1 MQDLTPSR
9 RRENRIKPML
19 ILGIE
24 TSCDETGVAVVEDG
38 KKILANEVASQIPLH
53 ARFGGVVPE
62 IASRAH
68 LGVIASMLRSALSAA
83 GCSLGDIDAIAV
95 TIGPG
100 LVGSLLVGLSFAK
113 SLAYAERKPLVP
125 VHHLEGHIC
134 ANSLTGDAPEFPFMA
149 LVASGGHTD
158 LIECRA
164 PLEYRILGRTR
175 DDAAGEAFDK
185 VAKIIGLEYPG
196 GPAIERA
203 AADGRADAFDFPRP
217 MLGGAGLDF
226 SFSGLKTAVLYCF
239 RELEKAPDASAKVP
253 HVAASF
259 QAAVADVLAEKAR
272 RAVAETRMNRL
283 ALAGGVMANGLVR
296 ETIMRTVDC
305 EVFAPP
311 PELCVD
317 NGAMIA
323 AAGMHRFV
331 AGHVADLS
339 LNADPN
345 LRLSSELWKPK

>member
-1 MQDLTPSR
+1 
-9 RRENRIKPML
+9 ML

-38 KKILANEVASQIPLH
+38 ETMLANEVASQIPLH

-68 LGVIASMLRSALSAA
+68 LTVIASMLREALAKAA
-83 GCSLGDIDAIAV
+83 CSLDDVDALAV
-95 TIGPG
+95 TVGPG

-113 SLAYAERKPLVP
+113 SLAYVKRKPLVP

-134 ANSLTGDAPEFPFMA
+134 ATALGEPRPQFPFVA

-158 LIECRA
+158 LIECGA
-164 PLEYRILGRTR
+164 PLQYSILGRTR

-185 VAKIIGLEYPG
+185 VAKILGLAYPG
-196 GPAIERA
+196 GPAIEA
-203 AADGRADAFDFPRP
+203 ASEGGDSDAFDFPRP
-217 MLGGAGLDF
+217 MLADPGLDF
-226 SFSGLKTAVLYCF
+226 SFSGLKTAVLY
-239 RELEKAPDASAKVP
+239 RVKDLKESADSEKRTPDI
-253 HVAASF
+253 AAAF

-272 RAVAETRMNRL
+272 RAMRQTGLKRL
-283 ALAGGVMANGLVR
+283 VLAGGVMANSRVKEAIR
-296 ETIMRTVDC
+296 RRVDC

-317 NGAMIA
+317 NAAMIA
-323 AAGMHRFV
+323 AAGYHRFL
-331 AGHVADLS
+331 AGCAAGLG

-345 LRLSSELWKPK
+345 LRLSAELWKKAEPK